1 MLPETVDYTSLHTC
15 GECQTKHRLMPY
27 PVDAGW
33 IVATVCGCRAKGG
46 LPRMYSTET
55 EPLAT
60 FDLAEVAISWLLHPT
75 HVSEL
80 EAA

>member
-1 MLPETVDYTSLHTC
+1 MLPESVDYTALHSCETC
-15 GECQTKHRLMPY
+15 STKLRLMAY

-46 LPRMYSTET
+46 LPRVYSTET
-55 EPLAT
+55 EPMPT
-60 FDLAEVAISWLLHPT
+60 FELAEVAISWLLHPT